1 MGDGSAAEGR
11 ASMGQVPPAPRV
23 SLRFASVRAARFL
36 GASKALGKSLQQ
48 ISLLRVKARNAE
60 ARARLNRLF
69 ATAFRWAP
77 GPLGYAAIGL
87 TYVKVVHPS
96 DGSSGW
102 LLLGGGLLVGAWLG
116 ISAWAWLRRAGQSEG
131 GLLLDHFHELKGR
144 VGNALSFAE
153 LPLSERTPFMEA
165 AILDAVR
172 VGPELSPSRAVP
184 WLIPRETPLVVVLFF
199 GLLGLSLLEVRVVR
213 EAERAAPKA
222 SQALVLATD
231 DVEYFKEISARLAE
245 APHAADVNQ
254 AIQRFNQLVLDI
266 GSERL
271 TRDEVFRR
279 LDALERDL
287 ADASDAEKAAFE
299 QALKDRASALKS
311 SQQSRALGEALERH
325 DMANAEKELK
335 KLAEK
340 VRQQKQPLNRPD
352 LERLKKALEAASQ
365 QTQKRLERIEARRQ
379 ELSSQARGLLNKK
392 KDQKPLSAQEA
403 KEQKEAERKLERL
416 DREKREATAAGKGL
430 AGLDK
435 ELAEAAQ
442 KLMKEAGLSAKDLEQ
457 GAEQMNRTAQ
467 SESSQQEKQQLKK
480 RLEELRELLRQ
491 QGQAGKEQ
499 MKRLLRFGQRA
510 RGGKGAPGEGGEPG
524 EANGKGQ
531 KGPITL
537 SRGGPGEGIDI
548 PGGPGKPGS
557 PGGQKPGQS
566 QGEGSQG
573 AEYGTGHAD
582 GLRGDSTQLDGKF
595 KDVSVVGADTGEGA
609 ASAEVI
615 HGAAQRGFTGRGYS
629 KVYTDYR
636 TVAESVIS
644 KDEVPAGYR
653 FYIRR
658 YFQLIRPRE

>member
-1 MGDGSAAEGR
+1 M
-11 ASMGQVPPAPRV
+11 
-23 SLRFASVRAARFL
+23 RAARLL
-36 GASKALGKSLQQ
+36 GASKALGKSPQQ
-48 ISLLRVKARNAE
+48 ISLLRVKARNAQ

-87 TYVKVVHPS
+87 TYVKVAHRS

-102 LLLGGGLLVGAWLG
+102 LWLGGSLLLVAWLG
-116 ISAWAWLRRAGQSEG
+116 ISARAWLRRAGQSEG

-165 AILDAVR
+165 AIQDAVR
-172 VGPELSPSRAVP
+172 VGPELSPSLAVP
-184 WLIPRETPLVVVLFF
+184 WLIPRETPFVVVLFF

-222 SQALVLATD
+222 SQALVLAID

-266 GSERL
+266 AGERV

-299 QALKDRASALKS
+299 QALKDRASELKS

-325 DMANAEKELK
+325 DVVNAEKELK

-379 ELSSQARGLLNKK
+379 ELLSQTRRLLNKK

-403 KEQKEAERKLERL
+403 KEQKETERKLERL

-510 RGGKGAPGEGGEPG
+510 RGGNGAPAEGGEPG
-524 EANGKGQ
+524 ETNGKGP

-548 PGGPGKPGS
+548 PGGSGKPDARG
-557 PGGQKPGQS
+557 GQKGQKGQKPGQ
-566 QGEGSQG
+566 GEGSEG
-573 AEYGTGHAD
+573 AEYGTGHAG
-582 GLRGDSTQLDGKF
+582 GLRGDSTKLDGKF
-595 KDVSVVGADTGEGA
+595 KDVSVVAADTGEGA